1 VSTNTKT
8 ARASEGNDP
17 NAKPCFLHGHD
28 QLTYS
33 DGSQLCRRC
42 GVWWGPD
49 PKLVNALLRAN
60 AGGRVYRI
68 HAMQREAAARVSALP
83 AAPKV
88 LPPTEPAPP
97 AFRAADGDTAP
108 PSLWVVL
115 PIAAA
120 IGVALGLIAWR
131 ILGGV
136 LL

>member
-1 VSTNTKT
+1 MSTNTKT

-60 AGGRVYRI
+60 AGGRVYRLQ
-68 HAMQREAAARVSALP
+68 AMAGQRRTAAGNLTLP
-83 AAPKV
+83 AAPKI
-88 LPPTEPAPP
+88 PPPP
-97 AFRAADGDTAP
+97 PPVFLNADGGTTL
-108 PSLWVVL
+108 PSLWVIL
-115 PIAAA
+115 PISAAV
-120 IGVALGLIAWR
+120 GVALGLIAWR
-131 ILGGV
+131 VLGGV